1 MVRGGG
7 GGDIMKHGVTF
18 LSTTVKETRERV
30 ILACEALVIN
40 ASGRSFLR
48 PRESMRPRAP
58 QAGERPWH

>member
-1 MVRGGG
+1 
-7 GGDIMKHGVTF
+7 MKHCVTF

-40 ASGRSFLR
+40 ASGRLFLR
-48 PRESMRPRAP
+48 PRERMRPRAP